1 MLEFVLPTRQN
12 RADVLS
18 FYGEI
23 KKSGGTCIGIA
34 NYRDYDLLKLT
45 DVRRLES
52 DAVWLRYKTK

>member
-1 MLEFVLPTRQN
+1 MP
-12 RADVLS
+12 

-34 NYRDYDLLKLT
+34 NDRDYDLLKLT
-45 DVRRLES
+45 DVQRLES